1 MLTITAAFVPVTI
14 SSAAITADSALSGY
28 KTFDLQVTVSSGDD
42 WASGDL
48 KINLSSG
55 NFYVPSQNL
64 NTPQKSQFSSKPNLQ
79 FDTFVSSPNFNTPIV
94 LGHSYLTPGGGDE
107 VFSSTAI
114 DVAWGDL
121 VTTGA
126 GTFTVARL
134 TVTNNANGTLNGRLG
149 DTAKPNNPV
158 LYTFNI
164 GSGGGTG
171 GSISGTVVNDAD
183 GDGVKDAGESGISGR
198 TVYIDADNDSILDAG
213 EKSTTTNASGVYTLS
228 NLSAGT
234 YKVREIVPGG
244 WSQTFPTNNF
254 GLNVTITTGQN
265 ATGKNFLVKQN
276 TTTTGSISG
285 FVYNDLDGDGVKDTN
300 ESGVSGRT
308 VFIDLDNDS
317 ALDANEKSTTT
328 NASGQYTLS
337 SLSAGTYK
345 VRTIKPSGWV
355 QTFPTNNFGLNVTL
369 SSGQNSTNNNF
380 LTRQSSATNTGKIQG
395 NVFHDFDRDGVKDTG
410 DTGLSGWTVY
420 IDLDNDSILDGN
432 EVRVLT
438 DGSGNYSLNNLAA
451 GTYKIR
457 IVKAAGYVQTFPTSN
472 FGQNATLSTN
482 SSVVT
487 GKNFGADN

>member
-1 MLTITAAFVPVTI
+1 MLTITAAFVPVSI
-14 SSAAITADSALSGY
+14 SAAAITADPALSGY

-48 KINLSSG
+48 KINLASG
-55 NFYVPSQNL
+55 NFYVPSGNL
-64 NTPQKSQFSSKPNLQ
+64 NTPQKSLFASKPNLQ
-79 FDTFVSSPNFNTPIV
+79 FDTFVSSPNFNTPFL
-94 LGHSYLTPGGGDE
+94 LGHSYLTTSGTDE
-107 VFSSTAI
+107 VFSSTTV

-121 VTTGA
+121 VNNGA

-134 TVTNNANGTLNGRLG
+134 TVSNSANGTLNGRLG
-149 DTAKPNNPV
+149 DVAKPIDPI
-158 LYTFNI
+158 LFTFNI

-171 GSISGTVVNDAD
+171 GSIAGSVYNDLD
-183 GDGVKDAGESGISGR
+183 GDGVKDSNESGISGR

-213 EKSTTTNASGVYTLS
+213 EKSTTTNASGLYTLS
-228 NLSAGT
+228 SLSAGT
-234 YKVREIVPGG
+234 YKVREVIPSG
-244 WSQTFPTNNF
+244 WTQTSPTNNF
-254 GLNVTITTGQN
+254 GQTVTLTTGQTV
-265 ATGKNFLVKQN
+265 TGKNFLVKQN
-276 TTTTGSISG
+276 TTSAGSISG
-285 FVYNDLDGDGVKDTN
+285 FVYNDLDGDGVKDSN

-317 ALDANEKSTTT
+317 ALDANEKSATT

-337 SLSAGTYK
+337 SLGAGSYK

-395 NVFHDFDRDGVKDTG
+395 NVFHDFDRDGVKDSG

-420 IDLDNDSILDGN
+420 IDLDNDSVLDSN

-438 DGSGNYSLNNLAA
+438 DSSGNYSLNNLAA
-451 GTYKIR
+451 GTYKVR

-482 SSVVT
+482 SSVAT